1 MALPA
6 GEPDSPQAVA
16 DWIEKH
22 ARPLDRFSRVRR
34 ESEQHRQGHGNGC
47 SVYPTGSGPALG
59 VLTAA
64 IQPARI
70 LEAGCGLGYSALWLA
85 FGAPVSGRVETIE
98 RDPIHA
104 ELASRNF
111 QREGFSDRIT
121 VLTGKAVPVLS
132 SLTGPYDLVFC
143 DSDPDD
149 YLQQL
154 DHFLRLLRPGGLLV
168 TSNLFLGQYTTD
180 LPGAPQMAAY
190 RQRILNER
198 GLTTAF
204 LPGGLALS
212 VRARLNAS

>member
-1 MALPA
+1 MPLPA
-6 GEPDSPQAVA
+6 GEPDSPHAVA
-16 DWIEKH
+16 EWIEKH
-22 ARPLDRFSRVRR
+22 VRPLDRFSHVRL
-34 ESEQHRQGHGNGC
+34 ESEQHRQAHGYGC
-47 SVYPTGSGPALG
+47 SVYPTSSGPALG
-59 VLTAA
+59 VMAAA

-70 LEAGCGLGYSALWLA
+70 LEVGCGLGYSALWLA
-85 FGAPVSGRVETIE
+85 FGAAAGGRVETIE

-104 ELASRNF
+104 ELAGRNF
-111 QREGFSDRIT
+111 HREGFAARIT
-121 VLTGKAVPVLS
+121 ILKGKAVPVLGG
-132 SLTGPYDLVFC
+132 LTGPYDFVFC

-154 DHFLRLLRPGGLLV
+154 DHFLRLLCPGGLLV

-190 RQRILNER
+190 RQRILSER